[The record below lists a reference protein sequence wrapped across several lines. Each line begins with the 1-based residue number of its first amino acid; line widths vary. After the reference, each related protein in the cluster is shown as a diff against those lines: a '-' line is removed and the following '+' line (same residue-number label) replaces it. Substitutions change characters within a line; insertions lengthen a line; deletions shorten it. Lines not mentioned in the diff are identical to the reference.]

1 MIQEKILMDQVE
13 VKYAPGM
20 RIIVRGEEWL
30 VKKVETNS
38 LGNQTLHVIGLSQ
51 LVKDYES
58 MFLVDVEDDI
68 EIVDPAKVTLVPDN
82 SAFFRKSK
90 VYIESQWR
98 GKIPTDNKIH
108 IGNKAAMDLMSY
120 QLEPAQMALN
130 KTRQRILIADTVG
143 LGKTLEAGIL
153 MSELI
158 ARGKGKRILVVTVKS
173 MMTQF
178 QKEMWNRFTI
188 PLVRLDSS
196 RIQSVRAKLPTNYN
210 PFFYYDKTII
220 SVDTLKNDLDYRTHL
235 ENAWWD
241 IIVIDE
247 AHNVAK
253 RGDRSSQRSKLASL
267 LANRSDTLIML
278 TATPHDGKGQSVAS
292 LMNMLDPTAIADEEN
307 YTKDDIEGLLI
318 RRFKKDIQD
327 QVSGAFK
334 ERVITIERCAAS
346 AREEAA
352 YDIFAD
358 MKLQMDE
365 SRTRGKGILFKTSL
379 EKSLFSSPAAC
390 IKSIDARI
398 RKLEKKY
405 PDGDMPDIVTLKE
418 LKAALELIS
427 PADFSRYA
435 KLLKLLN
442 STEYGWSP
450 SKNNDRL
457 VIFTERIETMK
468 YLAENLKKDLGLK
481 DNQLE
486 VMHGGMSDK
495 ELQRIVDE
503 FGRAESPI
511 RVIVASDVAS
521 EGINLHYLSHRL
533 IHFDIPWSLMV
544 FQQRNGRVDR
554 YGQTEQP
561 DIRYMLIDSDNPRI
575 KGDARI
581 MEILVKKEEQALK
594 NIGDPAML
602 FGKFNQEEEETA
614 KVIESG
620 AGAAAFEK
628 LLDSDEE
635 EFDPLELLMGLGDE
649 KEVKV
654 EYSDEETLFSDID
667 YMTYYGYPENLEEYK
682 KAIEQPSMYDAFTIE
697 ALKAHIFDPKYTKLI
712 TKARLRNCAML
723 QIVDLMSI
731 SRPSS
736 AKERRGRISYSDLG
750 INQMGAVYEAL
761 LSYRGFIAEEDLY
774 EVKRA
779 GDKFNE
785 LDVGYFVKENELVNY
800 DEKTERVR
808 YESGEKKGQLRMYE
822 KGTFIYRLAGRER
835 EKSASYYT
843 PEVLT
848 KCLVKYALK
857 ELLKDKTADE
867 ILHLTVCEPAMGS
880 AAFLNE
886 AINQLAEAYLTKKQ
900 EELGETISY
909 DKRFEE
915 LQKVKMFIAD
925 RNVYGC
931 DLNPV
936 AVELAEVSLWLNT
949 IYKGAYVPWF
959 GTQLVNGNS
968 LIGARRQVYSQA
980 ALESG
985 KWYEKAPRRIMPN
998 EARTRD
1004 RQQKRTKEVYHFLLG
1019 DPGMANYSDKVIK
1032 SLEPDKIKY
1041 IKEWNKKFTSKF
1053 DEDDIE
1059 TVLRLS
1065 DIIDDLWK
1073 RTVELRKKV
1082 EELLTIAACLNSVV
1096 FDFYIKTFGK
1106 EDLYENTLGNLPL
1119 FDGKLIKYLWSRVL
1133 LLNAIGN
1140 EYDEL
1145 VEYILPNIDVNDS
1158 WARNNERLPK
1168 MSFFE
1173 ILSDKHFVASDYARR
1188 ELLLEIDV
1196 LVSIMLGISIA
1207 DLQNIYRLQFPVMK
1221 QYEEDTWYDIDGKI
1235 VYTCNKNIPSL
1246 SRKEWEDKMEQSQI
1260 ITIIECNSENGI
1272 KEKEIMFK
1280 APFICANR
1288 LSDYEEAWENFTR
1301 L

>member
-1 MIQEKILMDQVE
+1 MKQVE
-13 VKYAPGM
+13 VKYTPGM

-58 MFLVDVEDDI
+58 MFLVDIEDDI

-253 RGDRSSQRSKLASL
+253 RGDRSSQRSKLAFL

-427 PADFSRYA
+427 TADFSRYT

-457 VIFTERIETMK
+457 VIFTERIETMR

-628 LLDSDEE
+628 LLDSDEK

-667 YMTYYGYPENLEEYK
+667 YLKNALDIFTDTEEIK
-682 KAIEQPSMYDAFTIE
+682 
-697 ALKAHIFDPKYTKLI
+697 
-712 TKARLRNCAML
+712 
-723 QIVDLMSI
+723 
-731 SRPSS
+731 
-736 AKERRGRISYSDLG
+736 YSDLSRTQGVEIKLTDNVKKRIKKLIPPEAMPSDDYLRLSPDREYCLNDMKRCMQNDLAETAWPATQYLWKLHPIFNWIEDKAG
-750 INQMGAVYEAL
+750 IFYKRSEVPVLGLTNSIGAEDILFIVAGLIPNRKSTTVVDEWFGVLYKNAQFDNI
-761 LSYRGFIAEEDLY
+761 LSM
-774 EVKRA
+774 
-779 GDKFNE
+779 
-785 LDVGYFVKENELVNY
+785 
-800 DEKTERVR
+800 
-808 YESGEKKGQLRMYE
+808 S
-822 KGTFIYRLAGRER
+822 
-835 EKSASYYT
+835 
-843 PEVLT
+843 EVLQKT
-848 KCLVKYALK
+848 HLNVKVPN
-857 ELLKDKTADE
+857 TQNV
-867 ILHLTVCEPAMGS
+867 T
-880 AAFLNE
+880 
-886 AINQLAEAYLTKKQ
+886 
-900 EELGETISY
+900 EEQIERG
-909 DKRFEE
+909 
-915 LQKVKMFIAD
+915 QK
-925 RNVYGC
+925 
-931 DLNPV
+931 
-936 AVELAEVSLWLNT
+936 
-949 IYKGAYVPWF
+949 
-959 GTQLVNGNS
+959 
-968 LIGARRQVYSQA
+968 
-980 ALESG
+980 
-985 KWYEKAPRRIMPN
+985 
-998 EARTRD
+998 
-1004 RQQKRTKEVYHFLLG
+1004 LLG
-1019 DPGMANYSDKVIK
+1019 DVVNRAKKIMADKCAEYKEKTDPYIYEEMERLEQLEQRHKDAQLSFFDLGIPGM
-1032 SLEPDKIKY
+1032 E
-1041 IKEWNKKFTSKF
+1041 
-1053 DEDDIE
+1053 
-1059 TVLRLS
+1059 
-1065 DIIDDLWK
+1065 
-1073 RTVELRKKV
+1073 RKKS
-1082 EELLTIAACLNSVV
+1082 E
-1096 FDFYIKTFGK
+1096 K
-1106 EDLYENTLGNLPL
+1106 ERE
-1119 FDGKLIKYLWSRVL
+1119 IE
-1133 LLNAIGN
+1133 AIFTN
-1140 EYDEL
+1140 FMDWEKDT
-1145 VEYILPNIDVNDS
+1145 
-1158 WARNNERLPK
+1158 
-1168 MSFFE
+1168 
-1173 ILSDKHFVASDYARR
+1173 
-1188 ELLLEIDV
+1188 LEIEENPY
-1196 LVSIMLGISIA
+1196 IRIIA
-1207 DLQNIYRLQFPVMK
+1207 VVTGVR
-1221 QYEEDTWYDIDGKI
+1221 
-1235 VYTCNKNIPSL
+1235 
-1246 SRKEWEDKMEQSQI
+1246 
-1260 ITIIECNSENGI
+1260 
-1272 KEKEIMFK
+1272 
-1280 APFICANR
+1280 
-1288 LSDYEEAWENFTR
+1288 
-1301 L
+1301 

>member
-1 MIQEKILMDQVE
+1 MEQAE

-20 RIIVRGEEWL
+20 RIIVRGEEWM

-38 LGNQTLHVIGLSQ
+38 LGNQTLYVIGLSQ

-58 MFLVDVEDDI
+58 MFLVDVENDI
-68 EIVDPAKVTLVPDN
+68 EIVDPAKVTLVPDD

-98 GKIPTDNKIH
+98 SKIPTDNKIH

-334 ERVITIERCAAS
+334 ERVITIERCVAS

-390 IKSIDARI
+390 IKSIDARL

-405 PDGDMPDIVTLKE
+405 PDGDMPDIATLKE

-521 EGINLHYLSHRL
+521 EG
-533 IHFDIPWSLMV
+533 M
-544 FQQRNGRVDR
+544 
-554 YGQTEQP
+554 
-561 DIRYMLIDSDNPRI
+561 
-575 KGDARI
+575 
-581 MEILVKKEEQALK
+581 
-594 NIGDPAML
+594 
-602 FGKFNQEEEETA
+602 
-614 KVIESG
+614 
-620 AGAAAFEK
+620 
-628 LLDSDEE
+628 
-635 EFDPLELLMGLGDE
+635 
-649 KEVKV
+649 
-654 EYSDEETLFSDID
+654 
-667 YMTYYGYPENLEEYK
+667 YK
-682 KAIEQPSMYDAFTIE
+682 
-697 ALKAHIFDPKYTKLI
+697 
-712 TKARLRNCAML
+712 
-723 QIVDLMSI
+723 
-731 SRPSS
+731 
-736 AKERRGRISYSDLG
+736 
-750 INQMGAVYEAL
+750 
-761 LSYRGFIAEEDLY
+761 
-774 EVKRA
+774 
-779 GDKFNE
+779 
-785 LDVGYFVKENELVNY
+785 
-800 DEKTERVR
+800 
-808 YESGEKKGQLRMYE
+808 

-909 DKRFEE
+909 DKRFKE

-968 LIGARRQVYSQA
+968 LIGARRQVYSQS
-980 ALESG
+980 ALEAG
-985 KWYEKAPRRIMPN
+985 KWYDKTPRRIMPG
-998 EARTRD
+998 EE
-1004 RQQKRTKEVYHFLLG
+1004 RTKKGQHEHTKEIYHFLLG

-1032 SLEPDKIKY
+1032 GLEPEKIKML
-1041 IKEWNKKFTSKF
+1041 KAWNKEFTSKF
-1053 DEDDIE
+1053 EEDELK

-1065 DIIDDLWK
+1065 ESIDKLWK
-1073 RTVELRKKV
+1073 LTADERKRIEK
-1082 EELLTIAACLNSVV
+1082 ETYEPLSV
-1096 FDFYIKTFGK
+1096 YGH
-1106 EDLYENTLGNLPL
+1106 
-1119 FDGKLIKYLWSRVL
+1119 
-1133 LLNAIGN
+1133 
-1140 EYDEL
+1140 DEL
-1145 VEYILPNIDVNDS
+1145 GEGSHKSIREKD
-1158 WARNNERLPK
+1158 
-1168 MSFFE
+1168 E
-1173 ILSDKHFVASDYARR
+1173 IYK
-1188 ELLLEIDV
+1188 
-1196 LVSIMLGISIA
+1196 
-1207 DLQNIYRLQFPVMK
+1207 
-1221 QYEEDTWYDIDGKI
+1221 W
-1235 VYTCNKNIPSL
+1235 C
-1246 SRKEWEDKMEQSQI
+1246 
-1260 ITIIECNSENGI
+1260 
-1272 KEKEIMFK
+1272 
-1280 APFICANR
+1280 
-1288 LSDYEEAWENFTR
+1288 
-1301 L
+1301 

>member
-1 MIQEKILMDQVE
+1 MKQVE

-58 MFLVDVEDDI
+58 MFLVDIEDDI

-427 PADFSRYA
+427 PADFSRYT

-457 VIFTERIETMK
+457 VIFTERIETMR

>member
-1 MIQEKILMDQVE
+1 MDQVE

-20 RIIVRGEEWL
+20 RIIVRGEEWM

-38 LGNQTLHVIGLSQ
+38 LGNQTLHVIGISQ

-442 STEYGWSP
+442 STEYGWSS

-511 RVIVASDVAS
+511 RVGKHVFITA
-521 EGINLHYLSHRL
+521 IRKNL
-533 IHFDIPWSLMV
+533 
-544 FQQRNGRVDR
+544 
-554 YGQTEQP
+554 
-561 DIRYMLIDSDNPRI
+561 
-575 KGDARI
+575 
-581 MEILVKKEEQALK
+581 IL
-594 NIGDPAML
+594 
-602 FGKFNQEEEETA
+602 
-614 KVIESG
+614 
-620 AGAAAFEK
+620 
-628 LLDSDEE
+628 
-635 EFDPLELLMGLGDE
+635 
-649 KEVKV
+649 
-654 EYSDEETLFSDID
+654 
-667 YMTYYGYPENLEEYK
+667 
-682 KAIEQPSMYDAFTIE
+682 
-697 ALKAHIFDPKYTKLI
+697 
-712 TKARLRNCAML
+712 
-723 QIVDLMSI
+723 
-731 SRPSS
+731 
-736 AKERRGRISYSDLG
+736 
-750 INQMGAVYEAL
+750 
-761 LSYRGFIAEEDLY
+761 
-774 EVKRA
+774 
-779 GDKFNE
+779 
-785 LDVGYFVKENELVNY
+785 
-800 DEKTERVR
+800 
-808 YESGEKKGQLRMYE
+808 
-822 KGTFIYRLAGRER
+822 
-835 EKSASYYT
+835 
-843 PEVLT
+843 
-848 KCLVKYALK
+848 
-857 ELLKDKTADE
+857 
-867 ILHLTVCEPAMGS
+867 
-880 AAFLNE
+880 
-886 AINQLAEAYLTKKQ
+886 
-900 EELGETISY
+900 
-909 DKRFEE
+909 
-915 LQKVKMFIAD
+915 
-925 RNVYGC
+925 
-931 DLNPV
+931 
-936 AVELAEVSLWLNT
+936 
-949 IYKGAYVPWF
+949 
-959 GTQLVNGNS
+959 
-968 LIGARRQVYSQA
+968 
-980 ALESG
+980 
-985 KWYEKAPRRIMPN
+985 
-998 EARTRD
+998 
-1004 RQQKRTKEVYHFLLG
+1004 
-1019 DPGMANYSDKVIK
+1019 
-1032 SLEPDKIKY
+1032 
-1041 IKEWNKKFTSKF
+1041 
-1053 DEDDIE
+1053 
-1059 TVLRLS
+1059 
-1065 DIIDDLWK
+1065 
-1073 RTVELRKKV
+1073 
-1082 EELLTIAACLNSVV
+1082 
-1096 FDFYIKTFGK
+1096 
-1106 EDLYENTLGNLPL
+1106 
-1119 FDGKLIKYLWSRVL
+1119 
-1133 LLNAIGN
+1133 
-1140 EYDEL
+1140 
-1145 VEYILPNIDVNDS
+1145 
-1158 WARNNERLPK
+1158 
-1168 MSFFE
+1168 
-1173 ILSDKHFVASDYARR
+1173 
-1188 ELLLEIDV
+1188 
-1196 LVSIMLGISIA
+1196 
-1207 DLQNIYRLQFPVMK
+1207 
-1221 QYEEDTWYDIDGKI
+1221 
-1235 VYTCNKNIPSL
+1235 
-1246 SRKEWEDKMEQSQI
+1246 
-1260 ITIIECNSENGI
+1260 
-1272 KEKEIMFK
+1272 
-1280 APFICANR
+1280 
-1288 LSDYEEAWENFTR
+1288 
-1301 L
+1301 

>member
-1 MIQEKILMDQVE
+1 MKQVE

-58 MFLVDVEDDI
+58 MFLVDIEDDI

-405 PDGDMPDIVTLKE
+405 PDGNMPDIVILKE

-427 PADFSRYA
+427 PADFSRYT

-457 VIFTERIETMK
+457 VIFTERIETMR

-635 EFDPLELLMGLGDE
+635 EFDPLELLMGLGEE

-667 YMTYYGYPENLEEYK
+667 YLKNALDIFTDTEEIK
-682 KAIEQPSMYDAFTIE
+682 
-697 ALKAHIFDPKYTKLI
+697 
-712 TKARLRNCAML
+712 
-723 QIVDLMSI
+723 
-731 SRPSS
+731 
-736 AKERRGRISYSDLG
+736 YSDLSRTQG
-750 INQMGAVYEAL
+750 VEIKLTDNVKKRIKKLIPPEAMPSDDYLRLSPDREYCLNDMKRCMQNDLAETAWPATQYLWKLHPIFNWIEDKAGVFYKRSEVPVLGLTNSIGAEDILFIVAGLIPNRKSTTVVDEWFGVLYKNDQFDNI
-761 LSYRGFIAEEDLY
+761 LSM
-774 EVKRA
+774 
-779 GDKFNE
+779 
-785 LDVGYFVKENELVNY
+785 
-800 DEKTERVR
+800 
-808 YESGEKKGQLRMYE
+808 S
-822 KGTFIYRLAGRER
+822 
-835 EKSASYYT
+835 
-843 PEVLT
+843 EVLQKT
-848 KCLVKYALK
+848 HLNVKVPN
-857 ELLKDKTADE
+857 TQNV
-867 ILHLTVCEPAMGS
+867 T
-880 AAFLNE
+880 
-886 AINQLAEAYLTKKQ
+886 
-900 EELGETISY
+900 EEQIERG
-909 DKRFEE
+909 
-915 LQKVKMFIAD
+915 QK
-925 RNVYGC
+925 
-931 DLNPV
+931 
-936 AVELAEVSLWLNT
+936 
-949 IYKGAYVPWF
+949 
-959 GTQLVNGNS
+959 
-968 LIGARRQVYSQA
+968 
-980 ALESG
+980 
-985 KWYEKAPRRIMPN
+985 
-998 EARTRD
+998 
-1004 RQQKRTKEVYHFLLG
+1004 LLG
-1019 DPGMANYSDKVIK
+1019 DVVNRAKKIMADKCAEYKEKTDPYIYEEMERLEQLEQRHKAAQLSFFDLGIPGM
-1032 SLEPDKIKY
+1032 E
-1041 IKEWNKKFTSKF
+1041 
-1053 DEDDIE
+1053 
-1059 TVLRLS
+1059 
-1065 DIIDDLWK
+1065 
-1073 RTVELRKKV
+1073 RKKS
-1082 EELLTIAACLNSVV
+1082 E
-1096 FDFYIKTFGK
+1096 K
-1106 EDLYENTLGNLPL
+1106 ERGIE
-1119 FDGKLIKYLWSRVL
+1119 
-1133 LLNAIGN
+1133 AIFTN
-1140 EYDEL
+1140 FMDWEKDT
-1145 VEYILPNIDVNDS
+1145 
-1158 WARNNERLPK
+1158 
-1168 MSFFE
+1168 
-1173 ILSDKHFVASDYARR
+1173 
-1188 ELLLEIDV
+1188 LEIEENPY
-1196 LVSIMLGISIA
+1196 IRIIA
-1207 DLQNIYRLQFPVMK
+1207 VVTGVR
-1221 QYEEDTWYDIDGKI
+1221 
-1235 VYTCNKNIPSL
+1235 
-1246 SRKEWEDKMEQSQI
+1246 
-1260 ITIIECNSENGI
+1260 
-1272 KEKEIMFK
+1272 
-1280 APFICANR
+1280 
-1288 LSDYEEAWENFTR
+1288 
-1301 L
+1301 

>member
-1 MIQEKILMDQVE
+1 MEQTE

-20 RIIVRGEEWL
+20 RIIVRGEEWM

-68 EIVDPAKVTLVPDN
+68 EIVDPAKVTLVPDD

-108 IGNKAAMDLMSY
+108 IGNKAAMDWMAY

-318 RRFKKDIQD
+318 RRFKKDIKD

-405 PDGDMPDIVTLKE
+405 PDGDMPDIATLKE
-418 LKAALELIS
+418 LKAALELIT

-442 STEYGWSP
+442 SAEYGWSP

-561 DIRYMLIDSDNPRI
+561 DIRYMLIDKSPLTISSDQIQRYVEYGLQNEKFKNYDSAFDMSNVVQQKEKI
-575 KGDARI
+575 KFGDLLAI
-581 MEILVKKEEQALK
+581 SGFIHSTGAWKNNAEILYEKGHPLTELIYCREDVYSFLHNKIQLKYGADLSGIAYDIKEQVRK
-594 NIGDPAML
+594 GIYSHKAMP
-602 FGKFNQEEEETA
+602 ED
-614 KVIESG
+614 I
-620 AGAAAFEK
+620 EK
-628 LLDSDEE
+628 LLYES
-635 EFDPLELLMGLGDE
+635 
-649 KEVKV
+649 EVPRWYIESMKKIR
-654 EYSDEETLFSDID
+654 YLFPKTQLI
-667 YMTYYGYPENLEEYK
+667 
-682 KAIEQPSMYDAFTIE
+682 A
-697 ALKAHIFDPKYTKLI
+697 ALK
-712 TKARLRNCAML
+712 
-723 QIVDLMSI
+723 
-731 SRPSS
+731 
-736 AKERRGRISYSDLG
+736 
-750 INQMGAVYEAL
+750 
-761 LSYRGFIAEEDLY
+761 
-774 EVKRA
+774 
-779 GDKFNE
+779 
-785 LDVGYFVKENELVNY
+785 
-800 DEKTERVR
+800 
-808 YESGEKKGQLRMYE
+808 
-822 KGTFIYRLAGRER
+822 REI
-835 EKSASYYT
+835 
-843 PEVLT
+843 
-848 KCLVKYALK
+848 C
-857 ELLKDKTADE
+857 
-867 ILHLTVCEPAMGS
+867 
-880 AAFLNE
+880 N
-886 AINQLAEAYLTKKQ
+886 
-900 EELGETISY
+900 
-909 DKRFEE
+909 
-915 LQKVKMFIAD
+915 
-925 RNVYGC
+925 
-931 DLNPV
+931 
-936 AVELAEVSLWLNT
+936 
-949 IYKGAYVPWF
+949 
-959 GTQLVNGNS
+959 
-968 LIGARRQVYSQA
+968 
-980 ALESG
+980 
-985 KWYEKAPRRIMPN
+985 
-998 EARTRD
+998 
-1004 RQQKRTKEVYHFLLG
+1004 
-1019 DPGMANYSDKVIK
+1019 IK
-1032 SLEPDKIKY
+1032 
-1041 IKEWNKKFTSKF
+1041 
-1053 DEDDIE
+1053 
-1059 TVLRLS
+1059 
-1065 DIIDDLWK
+1065 
-1073 RTVELRKKV
+1073 
-1082 EELLTIAACLNSVV
+1082 
-1096 FDFYIKTFGK
+1096 
-1106 EDLYENTLGNLPL
+1106 
-1119 FDGKLIKYLWSRVL
+1119 
-1133 LLNAIGN
+1133 
-1140 EYDEL
+1140 
-1145 VEYILPNIDVNDS
+1145 
-1158 WARNNERLPK
+1158 
-1168 MSFFE
+1168 
-1173 ILSDKHFVASDYARR
+1173 
-1188 ELLLEIDV
+1188 
-1196 LVSIMLGISIA
+1196 
-1207 DLQNIYRLQFPVMK
+1207 
-1221 QYEEDTWYDIDGKI
+1221 
-1235 VYTCNKNIPSL
+1235 
-1246 SRKEWEDKMEQSQI
+1246 
-1260 ITIIECNSENGI
+1260 
-1272 KEKEIMFK
+1272 
-1280 APFICANR
+1280 
-1288 LSDYEEAWENFTR
+1288 
-1301 L
+1301 

>member
-1 MIQEKILMDQVE
+1 MEQAE

-20 RIIVRGEEWL
+20 RIIVRGEEWM

-68 EIVDPAKVTLVPDN
+68 EIVDPAKVTLVPDD

-196 RIQSVRAKLPTNYN
+196 RIQNVRAKLPTNYN

-235 ENAWWD
+235 EHAWWD

-253 RGDRSSQRSKLASL
+253 RGDRSSQRSK

-405 PDGDMPDIVTLKE
+405 PDGDMPDIATLKE
-418 LKAALELIS
+418 LKAALELIT

-442 STEYGWSP
+442 SAEYGWSP

-602 FGKFNQEEEETA
+602 FGKFNQEEEEEETA
-614 KVIESG
+614 KAIESG
-620 AGAAAFEK
+620 TGADAFEK

-635 EFDPLELLMGLGDE
+635 EFDPLELLMGLGNE

-667 YMTYYGYPENLEEYK
+667 YLKNALDIFTDTEEIK
-682 KAIEQPSMYDAFTIE
+682 
-697 ALKAHIFDPKYTKLI
+697 
-712 TKARLRNCAML
+712 
-723 QIVDLMSI
+723 
-731 SRPSS
+731 
-736 AKERRGRISYSDLG
+736 YSDLSG
-750 INQMGAVYEAL
+750 TQGVEIKLTDNVKKRIKKLIPPEAMPSDDYL
-761 LSYRGFIAEEDLY
+761 RLSPDREYCLNDM
-774 EVKRA
+774 KRCMQ
-779 GDKFNE
+779 N
-785 LDVGYFVKENELVNY
+785 
-800 DEKTERVR
+800 
-808 YESGEKKGQLRMYE
+808 
-822 KGTFIYRLAGRER
+822 
-835 EKSASYYT
+835 
-843 PEVLT
+843 
-848 KCLVKYALK
+848 
-857 ELLKDKTADE
+857 
-867 ILHLTVCEPAMGS
+867 
-880 AAFLNE
+880 
-886 AINQLAEAYLTKKQ
+886 
-900 EELGETISY
+900 
-909 DKRFEE
+909 
-915 LQKVKMFIAD
+915 
-925 RNVYGC
+925 
-931 DLNPV
+931 
-936 AVELAEVSLWLNT
+936 ELAETAWPATQYLWKLHPVFNW
-949 IYKGAYVPWF
+949 IEDKAGVFYKRSEVPVLGLTNSIGTEEILFIVAGLIPNRKSTTVVDEWF
-959 GTQLVNGNS
+959 GVLYKNGQFDSILSMSEVLQKTHLNVKVPNTQNVS
-968 LIGARRQVYSQA
+968 EEQV
-980 ALESG
+980 ERG
-985 KWYEKAPRRIMPN
+985 
-998 EARTRD
+998 
-1004 RQQKRTKEVYHFLLG
+1004 QKLLG
-1019 DPGMANYSDKVIK
+1019 DVVNRAKKIMADKCAEYKEKTDPYIYEEMERLEQLEQRHKDAQLTIFDLGIPGM
-1032 SLEPDKIKY
+1032 E
-1041 IKEWNKKFTSKF
+1041 
-1053 DEDDIE
+1053 
-1059 TVLRLS
+1059 
-1065 DIIDDLWK
+1065 
-1073 RTVELRKKV
+1073 RKKS
-1082 EELLTIAACLNSVV
+1082 E
-1096 FDFYIKTFGK
+1096 K
-1106 EDLYENTLGNLPL
+1106 ERE
-1119 FDGKLIKYLWSRVL
+1119 IE
-1133 LLNAIGN
+1133 AIFTN
-1140 EYDEL
+1140 FMDWEKDT
-1145 VEYILPNIDVNDS
+1145 
-1158 WARNNERLPK
+1158 
-1168 MSFFE
+1168 
-1173 ILSDKHFVASDYARR
+1173 
-1188 ELLLEIDV
+1188 LEIEKNPY
-1196 LVSIMLGISIA
+1196 IRIIA
-1207 DLQNIYRLQFPVMK
+1207 VVTGVR
-1221 QYEEDTWYDIDGKI
+1221 
-1235 VYTCNKNIPSL
+1235 
-1246 SRKEWEDKMEQSQI
+1246 
-1260 ITIIECNSENGI
+1260 
-1272 KEKEIMFK
+1272 
-1280 APFICANR
+1280 
-1288 LSDYEEAWENFTR
+1288 
-1301 L
+1301 

>member
-1 MIQEKILMDQVE
+1 MEQVE

-20 RIIVRGEEWL
+20 RIIVRGEEWM

-38 LGNQTLHVIGLSQ
+38 LGNQTLHVIGISQ

-68 EIVDPAKVTLVPDN
+68 EIVDPAKVILVPDN

-143 LGKTLEAGIL
+143 LGKTLEAGVL

-352 YDIFAD
+352 YDIFAN

-405 PDGDMPDIVTLKE
+405 PDGDMPDIATLEE
-418 LKAALELIS
+418 LKAALELIT
-427 PADFSRYA
+427 PVDFSRYA

-442 STEYGWSP
+442 SAEYGWSS

-544 FQQRNGRVDR
+544 FQQRNGRIDR

-667 YMTYYGYPENLEEYK
+667 YLKNALDIFTDTEEIK
-682 KAIEQPSMYDAFTIE
+682 
-697 ALKAHIFDPKYTKLI
+697 
-712 TKARLRNCAML
+712 
-723 QIVDLMSI
+723 
-731 SRPSS
+731 
-736 AKERRGRISYSDLG
+736 YSDLSRTQG
-750 INQMGAVYEAL
+750 VEIKLTDNVKKRIKKLIPPEAMPSDDYL
-761 LSYRGFIAEEDLY
+761 RLSPDREYCLNDMKRCMQNDLAETAWPATQYLWKLHPIFNWIEDKAGVFYKRSEVPVLGLTNSIGAEEILFIVAGLIPNRKSTTVVDEWFGVLY
-774 EVKRA
+774 KN
-779 GDKFNE
+779 DQFDSI
-785 LDVGYFVKENELVNY
+785 L
-800 DEKTERVR
+800 
-808 YESGEKKGQLRMYE
+808 SM
-822 KGTFIYRLAGRER
+822 
-835 EKSASYYT
+835 S
-843 PEVLT
+843 EVLQKT
-848 KCLVKYALK
+848 HLNVKVPN
-857 ELLKDKTADE
+857 TQN
-867 ILHLTVCEPAMGS
+867 VS
-880 AAFLNE
+880 
-886 AINQLAEAYLTKKQ
+886 
-900 EELGETISY
+900 EEQIARG
-909 DKRFEE
+909 
-915 LQKVKMFIAD
+915 QK
-925 RNVYGC
+925 
-931 DLNPV
+931 
-936 AVELAEVSLWLNT
+936 
-949 IYKGAYVPWF
+949 
-959 GTQLVNGNS
+959 
-968 LIGARRQVYSQA
+968 
-980 ALESG
+980 
-985 KWYEKAPRRIMPN
+985 
-998 EARTRD
+998 
-1004 RQQKRTKEVYHFLLG
+1004 LLG
-1019 DPGMANYSDKVIK
+1019 DVVNRAKKIMADKCAEYKEKTDPYIYEEMERLEQLEQRHKDAQLSFFDLGIPGM
-1032 SLEPDKIKY
+1032 E
-1041 IKEWNKKFTSKF
+1041 
-1053 DEDDIE
+1053 
-1059 TVLRLS
+1059 
-1065 DIIDDLWK
+1065 
-1073 RTVELRKKV
+1073 RKKS
-1082 EELLTIAACLNSVV
+1082 E
-1096 FDFYIKTFGK
+1096 K
-1106 EDLYENTLGNLPL
+1106 ERE
-1119 FDGKLIKYLWSRVL
+1119 IE
-1133 LLNAIGN
+1133 AIFTN
-1140 EYDEL
+1140 FMDWEKDT
-1145 VEYILPNIDVNDS
+1145 
-1158 WARNNERLPK
+1158 
-1168 MSFFE
+1168 
-1173 ILSDKHFVASDYARR
+1173 
-1188 ELLLEIDV
+1188 LEIEENPY
-1196 LVSIMLGISIA
+1196 IRIIA
-1207 DLQNIYRLQFPVMK
+1207 VVTGVR
-1221 QYEEDTWYDIDGKI
+1221 
-1235 VYTCNKNIPSL
+1235 
-1246 SRKEWEDKMEQSQI
+1246 
-1260 ITIIECNSENGI
+1260 
-1272 KEKEIMFK
+1272 
-1280 APFICANR
+1280 
-1288 LSDYEEAWENFTR
+1288 
-1301 L
+1301 

>member
-1 MIQEKILMDQVE
+1 MKQVE

-38 LGNQTLHVIGLSQ
+38 LENQTLHVIGLSQ

-58 MFLVDVEDDI
+58 MFLVDIEDDI

-427 PADFSRYA
+427 PADFSRYT

-457 VIFTERIETMK
+457 VIFTERIETMR

-503 FGRAESPI
+503 FGRAESSI

-602 FGKFNQEEEETA
+602 FGKFNQEEEEEETA

-667 YMTYYGYPENLEEYK
+667 YLKNALDIFTDTEEIKYSDLSRTQGVEIKLTDNVKKRIKKLIPPEAMPSDDYLRLSPDREYCLNDMKRCMQNDLAETAWPATQYLWKLHPIFNWIEDKAGVFYKRSEVPVLGLTNSIGAEDILFIVAGLIPNRKSTTVVDEWFGVLYKNDQFDNILSMSEVLQKTHLNVKVPNTQNSRHEESTFMAMTVLLHKESLCPADGTIVLDSLDENSHKHSAGVSDALKYALRESIEILGNEVIYDMKTRQKINMEENPVDASELTLECLRYMYRFLFMLFIEARPELGYAPMKSQTYVKGYSLEGLRDVCDQVKEDSEVLSEGYYIDDTLKKLFHMTYFGYPENLEEYK
-682 KAIEQPSMYDAFTIE
+682 KAIEIEKTSMHDAFTIE
-697 ALKAHIFDPKYTKLI
+697 ALKAHIFDPEYTKLI

-731 SRPSS
+731 SRPRNS
-736 AKERRGRISYSDLG
+736 KERKGRISYSALG

-761 LSYRGFIAEEDLY
+761 LSYRGFIAKEDLY

-867 ILHLTVCEPAMGS
+867 ILHLTVCEII
-880 AAFLNE
+880 L
-886 AINQLAEAYLTKKQ
+886 L
-900 EELGETISY
+900 
-909 DKRFEE
+909 
-915 LQKVKMFIAD
+915 
-925 RNVYGC
+925 
-931 DLNPV
+931 
-936 AVELAEVSLWLNT
+936 
-949 IYKGAYVPWF
+949 
-959 GTQLVNGNS
+959 S
-968 LIGARRQVYSQA
+968 LIQCRG
-980 ALESG
+980 
-985 KWYEKAPRRIMPN
+985 I
-998 EARTRD
+998 
-1004 RQQKRTKEVYHFLLG
+1004 
-1019 DPGMANYSDKVIK
+1019 IK
-1032 SLEPDKIKY
+1032 K
-1041 IKEWNKKFTSKF
+1041 
-1053 DEDDIE
+1053 
-1059 TVLRLS
+1059 
-1065 DIIDDLWK
+1065 
-1073 RTVELRKKV
+1073 
-1082 EELLTIAACLNSVV
+1082 C
-1096 FDFYIKTFGK
+1096 
-1106 EDLYENTLGNLPL
+1106 
-1119 FDGKLIKYLWSRVL
+1119 
-1133 LLNAIGN
+1133 
-1140 EYDEL
+1140 
-1145 VEYILPNIDVNDS
+1145 
-1158 WARNNERLPK
+1158 
-1168 MSFFE
+1168 SFA
-1173 ILSDKHFVASDYARR
+1173 V
-1188 ELLLEIDV
+1188 
-1196 LVSIMLGISIA
+1196 
-1207 DLQNIYRLQFPVMK
+1207 
-1221 QYEEDTWYDIDGKI
+1221 
-1235 VYTCNKNIPSL
+1235 
-1246 SRKEWEDKMEQSQI
+1246 
-1260 ITIIECNSENGI
+1260 
-1272 KEKEIMFK
+1272 
-1280 APFICANR
+1280 
-1288 LSDYEEAWENFTR
+1288 
-1301 L
+1301 